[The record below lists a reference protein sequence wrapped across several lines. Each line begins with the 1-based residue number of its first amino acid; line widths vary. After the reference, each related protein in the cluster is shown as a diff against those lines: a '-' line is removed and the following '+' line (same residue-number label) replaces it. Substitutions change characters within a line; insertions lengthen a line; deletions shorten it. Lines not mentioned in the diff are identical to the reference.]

1 MNAARLLEV
10 ASDRPASDP
19 LAKIRAVR
27 LLLVAHVVAETALAW
42 IRSSSLGIPAVPQ
55 AALFLASL
63 VALGLALAP
72 RLAWAS
78 APVAAVI
85 VGGAVARYAPDI
97 ANHTFLLFLALAT
110 LALFPGR
117 DATERI
123 LALSTLR
130 WLAAIVL
137 FATGVQKV
145 LHGTYVHGEFLA
157 YQVASGERFATL
169 FRWVLPT
176 EELERL
182 RALAPTSQP
191 LTDTT
196 VLPATLPLGS
206 GPYRFT
212 SPFAL
217 LVSNVVYVFEMTA
230 PVLMLVRRTRAVA
243 AVATVVFLA
252 FIEVGAREIM
262 FGILF
267 VNLVLLFLRQNW
279 NGRLLPAFLAAY
291 GYVLAVHLGW
301 LPNWIFS

>member
-1 MNAARLLEV
+1 MNAAGLLEV

-27 LLLVAHVVAETALAW
+27 LLLVAHLVTETALAW
-42 IRSSSLGIPAVPQ
+42 IRSASLGIPAVPQ
-55 AALFLASL
+55 ATLFLASL

-78 APVAAVI
+78 APVAAAI

-117 DATERI
+117 DTTERI
-123 LALSTLR
+123 LALSSLR

-137 FATGVQKV
+137 FGTGVQKI

-157 YQVASGERFATL
+157 YQIASGERFATL
-169 FRWVLPT
+169 FRWALPA
-176 EELERL
+176 EEFERL
-182 RALAPTSQP
+182 RALAPTGEH
-191 LTDTT
+191 LTDAT
-196 VLPATLPLGS
+196 VLPATLTLGS

-217 LVSNVVYVFEMTA
+217 LVSNVVYLFEMTA

-267 VNLVLLFLRQNW
+267 VNLVLLFLRENW

-291 GYVLAVHLGW
+291 GYVLAVHLDW